1 MGKSSTTEPRRAH
14 RDRAAGHPYRRGLPT
29 YGPARRQGTGCR
41 TPRILPQMSDSLSL
55 LWSPVLMMRQSDP
68 HCLDWRCRSY
78 WCRSFPDCGF
88 AAVFLDR
95 AAANP
100 SPSASMGVMGGY
112 SGPAVNGGGHNA
124 SWRVDRRMGSL
135 GFHRCQ
141 RNACSDRRCDCI
153 PVPCSSEDMDFS
165 SDRDRGGN
173 DGDRRL
179 RGSVALTDHLTEGT
193 RPAMSSLPPFKT
205 IRLLN

>member
-1 MGKSSTTEPRRAH
+1 MDRRAGREPGVELPNSATDVGLAIAVVVACPH
-14 RDRAAGHPYRRGLPT
+14 DAPIRPALPRLALPIILVPLISGLRLRSSIAATG
-29 YGPARRQGTGCR
+29 RRQMHR
-41 TPRILPQMSDSLSL
+41 HQL
-55 LWSPVLMMRQSDP
+55 QSEL
-68 HCLDWRCRSY
+68 C
-78 WCRSFPDCGF
+78 
-88 AAVFLDR
+88 
-95 AAANP
+95 
-100 SPSASMGVMGGY
+100 GY

-141 RNACSDRRCDCI
+141 RNACYDRRCDCI

-179 RGSVALTDHLTEGT
+179 RGSGALTDHLTEVT
-193 RPAMSSLPPFKT
+193 RPAMSSSPPFKT
-205 IRLLN
+205 IALLN

>member
-1 MGKSSTTEPRRAH
+1 MSNS
-14 RDRAAGHPYRRGLPT
+14 
-29 YGPARRQGTGCR
+29 
-41 TPRILPQMSDSLSL
+41 RILPQMSDSPSL

-141 RNACSDRRCDCI
+141 RNACYDRRCDCI

-179 RGSVALTDHLTEGT
+179 RGSVALTGHLTEVM

-205 IRLLN
+205 IGLLTEFHKGHSLWARARKIADATAHRYKIREFNPAPAWCPPE